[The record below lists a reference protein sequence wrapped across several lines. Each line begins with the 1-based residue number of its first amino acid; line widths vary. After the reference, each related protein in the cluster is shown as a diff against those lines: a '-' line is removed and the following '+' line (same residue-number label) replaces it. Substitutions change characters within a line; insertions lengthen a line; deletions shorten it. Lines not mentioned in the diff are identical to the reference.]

1 MDRQRIILF
10 FSVFVFSFL
19 AFGCSSSVKENG
31 PSYRQNTFVV
41 HAPNEIQGM
50 NPVITVGVTARI
62 IQNLVFDRLIALDYE
77 TLDLRPV
84 TCDGLPEVTDD
95 HHSYIFTLNPKAK
108 FSDGSSITAEDIVFS
123 FKAIM
128 NPFSDSAPLRAEMH
142 NFKDCVALED
152 GRVKFTMEE
161 ASPLA
166 LNKLAI
172 YFWILPKHV
181 YDPKGITDGYSSL
194 EATSAGADRS
204 SVDNLPLE
212 KMKAFSLY
220 FSHEQFQR
228 EKGTVIGSG
237 RYLFDE
243 WMPGQTIRLVK
254 NPDYWNQASVHPF
267 DQQNMDTIVFKIIL
281 DRETMLT
288 ALKAGEIDFSDDFKP
303 SQYVKQM
310 EDPDFTGQFDKK
322 SLQFPYFYYIGW
334 NANIKDQPE
343 KIFFSDPDVRTA
355 MSHLVDVDQ
364 IIESV
369 TYGTGSRITSM
380 VYGQRPEHNNNLTPI
395 PYDPEKAKQLLADA
409 GWADSDGDGV
419 LDNMVNNKKVDFRFT
434 MYYDQGNSVRQ
445 QIALIIQ
452 KSFQK
457 AGIEM
462 DFQELDWGTYL
473 ERLKNHELEAW
484 IGGWAYDSDEQDL
497 FSLFHSS
504 QAADGYN
511 WGNYFNQEAD
521 QLMHDITVEWDQEK
535 RFEMHRQIQAI
546 LYAEQPYTLLYQNSA
561 LVAYNKRWN
570 NDNWYGQ
577 RPCYDLPQ
585 FSLVNEK

>member
-1 MDRQRIILF
+1 MRRQKTLLF
-10 FSVFVFSFL
+10 LTLSALLFSIWACNSTVTE
-19 AFGCSSSVKENG
+19 GG

-62 IQNLVFDRLIALDYE
+62 IQSLVFDRLIALDFE

-84 TCDGLPEVTDD
+84 TCEGMPEVADD
-95 HHSYIFTLNPKAK
+95 HHSYIFDLNSKAK
-108 FSDGSSITAEDIVFS
+108 FSDGTPITPEDVVFS

-128 NPFSDSAPLRAEMH
+128 NPFADSAPLRAELH
-142 NFKDCVALED
+142 NFKDCVAMED
-152 GRVKFTMEE
+152 GKVKFVMEE

-181 YDPKGITDGYSSL
+181 YDPKGITDGYTAE
-194 EATSAGADRS
+194 EATMAGNDRA
-204 SVDNLPLE
+204 SVASKPLE
-212 KMKAFSLY
+212 KMKAFALF
-220 FSHEQFQR
+220 FSDEQFQR
-228 EKGTVIGSG
+228 EKGTVVGSG

-243 WMPGQTIRLVK
+243 WMPGQSIRLVK
-254 NPDYWNQASVHPF
+254 NNEYWNLGSEHDF
-267 DQQNMDTIVFKIIL
+267 DQANMDTIVFKIIL

-303 SQYVKQM
+303 SQFVKQM
-310 EDPDFTGQFDKK
+310 EDPGFTEQFEKK
-322 SLQFPYFYYIGW
+322 TLQFPFFYYIGW
-334 NANIKDQPE
+334 NTQIKDQPD
-343 KIFFSDPDVRTA
+343 KVFFSDKKVRTA

-369 TYGTGSRITSM
+369 TYGTGTRITSM
-380 VYGQRPEHNNNLTPI
+380 VYAQRPEHNNALQPI
-395 PYDPEKAKQLLADA
+395 SFDPEKAKSLLAEA
-409 GWADSDGDGV
+409 GWSDTDGDGV
-419 LDNMVNNKKVDFRFT
+419 LDKMVNNKKVDFKFT
-434 MYYDQGNSVRQ
+434 MFYDQGNSVRQ
-445 QIALIIQ
+445 QIALIVQ
-452 KSFQK
+452 KSFQRS
-457 AGIEM
+457 GIEM

-473 ERLKNHELEAW
+473 ERLKNHELDAW

-504 QAADGYN
+504 QAADGFN
-511 WGNYFNQEAD
+511 WGNYFNSEAD
-521 QLMHDITVEWDQEK
+521 QLMQDITVEWDQEK
-535 RFEMHRQIQAI
+535 RFEMHRRIQAI
-546 LYAEQPYTLLYQNSA
+546 LYEDQPYTLLYQNSA
-561 LVAYNKRWN
+561 LVAYNKRWS

-585 FSLVNEK
+585 FSLAKNQ